1 MGRFPTS
8 RNSGRGRGR
17 SNAFK
22 KKPQEKSRKEH
33 EFYPL
38 GMGKFKATFGDI
50 KDKIENDVQQ
60 TFEKQSG
67 EVAQSLR
74 DMKKIEQHD
83 ADPPKLKVSSSKN
96 TGEKEREN
104 RQYELH

>member
-50 KDKIENDVQQ
+50 KDKIKNDVQQ
-60 TFEKQSG
+60 TFGKQSG
-67 EVAQSLR
+67 EVVQSLR
-74 DMKKIEQHD
+74 DMKKIEHD
-83 ADPPKLKVSSSKN
+83 ADPPKLKV
-96 TGEKEREN
+96 
-104 RQYELH
+104 